1 MISRWC
7 NFGKTRPAAHVLSLG
22 CAGQRFTTL
31 RRRRDGRLSPV
42 LLQLEPDFA
51 LGSQSL
57 HDSVRRFTLEEDG
70 GRRLHDF
77 CRALKVLNGKI
88 GLGTFSFLNQR
99 RGDGHQG

>member
-1 MISRWC
+1 M
-7 NFGKTRPAAHVLSLG
+7 LLG
-22 CAGQRFTTL
+22 CPGQRFTTL
-31 RRRRDGRLSPV
+31 RRRRRGRLSPV

-77 CRALKVLNGKI
+77 CRVFEGSEREDWSWAH
-88 GLGTFSFLNQR
+88 FRF
-99 RGDGHQG
+99 